1 MISKKIHPRL
11 LKDIANVL
19 DSHSVNREDLGRLLV
34 NAEKDLSYVFFKN
47 FTQSRR
53 LKTITQVP
61 GKIMK

>member
-19 DSHSVNREDLGRLLV
+19 DSHSVNREDLGRFLV

-61 GKIMK
+61 GKIME